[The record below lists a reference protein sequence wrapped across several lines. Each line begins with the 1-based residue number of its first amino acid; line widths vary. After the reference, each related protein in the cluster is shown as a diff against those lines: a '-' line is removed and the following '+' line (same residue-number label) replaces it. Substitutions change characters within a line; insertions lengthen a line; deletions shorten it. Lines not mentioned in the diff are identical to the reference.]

1 MRSVGVRALLL
12 PLLLLLSRTA
22 LPAQGITLRELPEL
36 ARARAERQRPAQLAR
51 LEPFLADLDTE
62 YLRNASVLD
71 GTLDR
76 VASLGSDIVP
86 ILIEFLTP
94 ESGENRARWRADN
107 ASRILTKLEPALYI
121 DTWIELLEGRSSTGR
136 RAGLLLL
143 GAAGADP
150 RTTAA
155 LARNFERLGEPY
167 DQRRALTVASDLGV
181 RSMARQA
188 APLLQS
194 PDAETRRTALEYLTT
209 CAYGDAVPAAI
220 AALKKETEK
229 ATLPAYIAYFLATVE
244 QNADVASAM
253 VEILT
258 GTRLGIDDQRAVVEG
273 LAKVAPKNHE
283 PTETALLGILERGET
298 GPLGIAAAV
307 TLQDLD
313 EKKGIRIL
321 FETLEERIRDRRG
334 DAGAIA
340 DRADAYFAFGRH
352 KEAIRDY
359 EDAVRLSFSGTR
371 RSAYH
376 LQIARCE
383 AHRDSLP
390 RMLRSLKS
398 AELSAATI
406 RAEAAKDPVFL
417 EMLEKEAAQ
426 RFLDSLDR

>member
-1 MRSVGVRALLL
+1 MRSVGFRALLL
-12 PLLLLLSRTA
+12 LSCTA
-22 LPAQGITLRELPEL
+22 LPAQGVTLRDLPEL

-62 YLRNASVLD
+62 YLRNASVLEES
-71 GTLDR
+71 LVR
-76 VASLGSDIVP
+76 VAALGSDVVP

-107 ASRILTKLEPALYI
+107 ASRILMKLEPTLYV
-121 DTWIELLEGRSSTGR
+121 DTWIELLDGDNATGR
-136 RAGLLLL
+136 RTSLRLL
-143 GAAGADP
+143 GAAGPDP

-155 LARNFERLGEPY
+155 LARNFDRLREPY
-167 DQRRALTVASDLGV
+167 DRRRALAVAAELGI
-181 RSMARQA
+181 RSMTRQA
-188 APLLQS
+188 VELLQS
-194 PDAETRRTALEYLTT
+194 TDAESRRTALDYLTA
-209 CAYGDAVPAAI
+209 CAFQEAVPSAVAS
-220 AALKKETEK
+220 LKKETEK
-229 ATLPAYIAYFLATVE
+229 ALLPAYVGYFLATVD
-244 QNADVASAM
+244 QDADVAAAL
-253 VEILT
+253 VGILS
-258 GTRLGIDDQRAVVEG
+258 GSRLGIDDQKTLVEG

-283 PTETALLGILERGET
+283 PTETALLAILERGET

-307 TLQDLD
+307 TLQALD
-313 EKKGIRIL
+313 EKRGIRVL

-359 EDAVRLSFSGTR
+359 EDAIRLSFSGTR

-398 AELSAATI
+398 AELSATTI
-406 RAEAAKDPVFL
+406 RAEAAKDPVFQA
-417 EMLEKEAAQ
+417 MLEKEAAQ

>member
-1 MRSVGVRALLL
+1 MRSVGFRALLL
-12 PLLLLLSRTA
+12 LSCTA
-22 LPAQGITLRELPEL
+22 LPAQGVTLRDLPEL

-62 YLRNASVLD
+62 YLRNASVLED
-71 GTLDR
+71 TLVR
-76 VASLGSDIVP
+76 VAALGSDVVP

-107 ASRILTKLEPALYI
+107 ASRILMKLEPALYV
-121 DTWIELLEGRSSTGR
+121 DTWIELLDGDHATGR
-136 RAGLLLL
+136 RAGMRLL
-143 GAAGADP
+143 GAAGPDP

-155 LARNFERLGEPY
+155 LIRNFDRLRESY
-167 DQRRALTVASDLGV
+167 DKRRALAVAAELGI
-181 RSMARQA
+181 RSMTRQA
-188 APLLQS
+188 VDLLGS
-194 PDAETRRTALEYLTT
+194 SDAESRRTALEYLT
-209 CAYGDAVPAAI
+209 AAAFSDAVPAAV
-220 AALKKETEK
+220 ASLKKETEK
-229 ATLPAYIAYFLATVE
+229 ALLPAYVGYFLATVE
-244 QNADVASAM
+244 GDAAVADALVG
-253 VEILT
+253 ILS
-258 GTRLGIDDQRAVVEG
+258 GSRLGIDDQKTLVEG

-283 PTETALLGILERGET
+283 PTETALLAILERGET

-307 TLQDLD
+307 TLQALD
-313 EKKGIRIL
+313 EKRGIRVL

-406 RAEAAKDPVFL
+406 RAEAAKDPVFQA
-417 EMLEKEAAQ
+417 MLEKEAAQ

>member
-1 MRSVGVRALLL
+1 MRPVGVRALLL
-12 PLLLLLSRTA
+12 MLSCTA
-22 LPAQGITLRELPEL
+22 LPAQGVTLRDLPEL

-76 VASLGSDIVP
+76 VAALGSDLVP

-94 ESGENRARWRADN
+94 DSGENRARWRADN
-107 ASRILTKLEPALYI
+107 ASRILVKLEPALYI
-121 DTWIELLEGRSSTGR
+121 DTWIDLLDGSNATGR
-136 RAGLLLL
+136 RAALRLL
-143 GAAGADP
+143 GAAGPDP

-155 LARNFERLGEPY
+155 LTRIFSVLSEPY
-167 DQRRALTVASDLGV
+167 DRRRALTVATDLGIH
-181 RSMARQA
+181 SMARQA
-188 APLLQS
+188 APLLES
-194 PDAETRRTALEYLTT
+194 PDAESRRTALEYLAT
-209 CAYGDAVPAAI
+209 CGYRDAVPTAI
-220 AALKKETEK
+220 SMLQKETEK
-229 ATLPAYIAYFLATVE
+229 ALLPSYIGYFLATVE
-244 QNADVASAM
+244 QDPDVASAL
-253 VEILT
+253 VGIL
-258 GTRLGIDDQRAVVEG
+258 GGSRLGVDDQRTLVEG
-273 LAKVAPKNHE
+273 LARIAPKNHE
-283 PTETALLGILERGET
+283 PTEAALLGILERGET

-307 TLQDLD
+307 TLQTLD
-313 EKKGIRIL
+313 EKRGIRVL
-321 FETLEERIRDRRG
+321 FETLEDRVRDRRG

-359 EDAVRLSFSGTR
+359 EDAIRLSFSGTR

-406 RAEAAKDPVFL
+406 RAEAAKDPVFQ

-426 RFLDSLDR
+426 RFLESLGR